1 MSNNKN
7 IIIEKRIFKLSGNE
21 TFLLEYPSNY
31 QEIANKKINN
41 LEKDYESVINN
52 NITIPNENNKNI
64 QKQSIDKKEIQNN
77 NILLNNDDNKP
88 IETENLSNNNYY
100 QPINS
105 SNNFGNEDENPDK
118 DNKKNSIQLE
128 PQEGFIEIKKM
139 QKNCNIKE
147 NKKDEDE
154 ISEEEFYEVIEKE
167 NEINIKENNKNSNL
181 EKVKN
186 KNNLSPIKNA
196 ENIKIKMK
204 SLNFKAPKWAENLN
218 DEDFI
223 NMAKNIISSKK
234 NK

>member
-41 LEKDYESVINN
+41 LQKDYESVINN

-64 QKQSIDKKEIQNN
+64 QKQLIYKKEIQNN

-128 PQEGFIEIKKM
+128 PQEGFIEIKKI
-139 QKNCNIKE
+139 QKNSDIKE
-147 NKKDEDE
+147 NKKDEEE

-167 NEINIKENNKNSNL
+167 NEINIKE
-181 EKVKN
+181 KN
-186 KNNLSPIKNA
+186 KNRNL
-196 ENIKIKMK
+196 
-204 SLNFKAPKWAENLN
+204 
-218 DEDFI
+218 
-223 NMAKNIISSKK
+223 
-234 NK
+234 